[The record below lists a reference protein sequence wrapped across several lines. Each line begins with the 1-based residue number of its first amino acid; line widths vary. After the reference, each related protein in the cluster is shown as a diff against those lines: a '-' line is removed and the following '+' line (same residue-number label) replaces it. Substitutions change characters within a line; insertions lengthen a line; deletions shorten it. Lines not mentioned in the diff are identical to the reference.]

1 PSFSTPFTRVITRI
15 VLPLSFLIALAHLL
29 YGGDGPGD
37 GFTAGV
43 VSGLGIALYFI
54 VFGYHD
60 ARRQLGWLPARRLIG
75 LGVALVLANAVFPM
89 VLGRPFLAHINF
101 DIALPANIHLSSTFL
116 YESGIFLTV
125 LGSITTVME
134 AIAYPKEVEP
144 L

>member
-1 PSFSTPFTRVITRI
+1 MTRI
-15 VLPLSFLIALAHLL
+15 ILPLAFLVALAHLF

-43 VSGLGIALYFI
+43 VSGLGVALWYI
-54 VFGYHD
+54 VFGYHE
-60 ARRQLGWLPARRLIG
+60 AHTQFKRLGARRLIG
-75 LGVALVLANAVFPM
+75 IGVALVIANAAFPM
-89 VLGRPFLAHINF
+89 LLGRPFLSHLNF
-101 DIALPANIHLSSTFL
+101 DLPLPANIHLSSTFV
-116 YESGIFLTV
+116 YETGIFLTV